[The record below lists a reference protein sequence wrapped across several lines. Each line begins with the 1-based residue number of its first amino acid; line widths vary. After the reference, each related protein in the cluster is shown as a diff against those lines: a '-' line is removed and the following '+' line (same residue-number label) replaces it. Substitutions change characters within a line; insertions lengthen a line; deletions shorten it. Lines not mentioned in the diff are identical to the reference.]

1 MSQVIIR
8 AMYSFNLCLENGFH
22 QARPARWHYL
32 YKKLCLQSL
41 QFTLSCV
48 FSYRMSTKIFL
59 FYKLFFTNL
68 TLIKKFLEFLQPQK
82 QPPEVFHKKTFLKNF
97 VIFTG
102 KHLCWGLPF
111 IKVADLQ
118 APVLKK
124 SFQHRYF
131 LVYIRKFIRTHI
143 LKNNCE

>member
-68 TLIKKFLEFLQPQK
+68 TLIKKLLEILQPYLEAATRGV
-82 QPPEVFHKKTFLKNF
+82 P
-97 VIFTG
+97 
-102 KHLCWGLPF
+102 
-111 IKVADLQ
+111 
-118 APVLKK
+118 
-124 SFQHRYF
+124 
-131 LVYIRKFIRTHI
+131 
-143 LKNNCE
+143 